1 MPLPSLA
8 LQTFD
13 HPFPYGLNIEEQ
25 EAIKVA
31 QICPKIKIL
40 NLVSLDK
47 ALSSFSH
54 FEYLTKATIEMEDS
68 FGLGLCKFLQLR
80 GHQLKEFTISCGTDA
95 DSTFLEGGGR
105 SFQLFNVGL
114 KLCMTYC
121 PQLTLLSISGCG
133 LVSNELLTF
142 VEENPGLTAMRLRQ
156 RTARFLQQLKTL
168 VLLTYYD
175 VDETPIQ
182 TCEEELLF
190 NVLRSKYTFW
200 HQCRKVPK
208 CLIGIYDYEGFK
220 CIFFRHCA
228 KICSFPGASKLECL
242 SLEGNFSNYLSDG
255 FFEKLLLINPLN
267 KLRIFDVQ
275 GTQVPLSIVTA
286 KRFLRLPDLRELRV
300 SCWRLS
306 EQEYKNLGDTIR
318 MSGWDLRL
326 SRRSTTQHAD

>member
-1 MPLPSLA
+1 MA
-8 LQTFD
+8 
-13 HPFPYGLNIEEQ
+13 
-25 EAIKVA
+25 
-31 QICPKIKIL
+31 
-40 NLVSLDK
+40 
-47 ALSSFSH
+47 
-54 FEYLTKATIEMEDS
+54 
-68 FGLGLCKFLQLR
+68 
-80 GHQLKEFTISCGTDA
+80 
-95 DSTFLEGGGR
+95 
-105 SFQLFNVGL
+105 
-114 KLCMTYC
+114 YC
-121 PQLTLLSISGCG
+121 PHLTLLSISGCG

-142 VEENPGLTAMRLRQ
+142 VEENLALTAAMRLRTTQ
-156 RTARFLQQLKTL
+156 FLVQLKTL

-190 NVLRSKYTFW
+190 NVLRS
-200 HQCRKVPK
+200 
-208 CLIGIYDYEGFK
+208 
-220 CIFFRHCA
+220 
-228 KICSFPGASKLECL
+228 ASKLECL

-306 EQEYKNLGDTIR
+306 EQEYKNLDDTIR